1 MSFLHINSNGAGE
14 QQVEIP
20 SAIPS
25 LSLPP
30 ALQAKLGKS
39 QLLLPSLIG
48 LIKDTGFT
56 QRTSLIASFAFMSL
70 CSHQR
75 PPRWLRASARVE
87 RRLFPAAVCSVRAVP
102 GGGAARTRGCVG
114 RGFDCH
120 RENVGHRRRETL
132 AVTSLEGAVPIGAE
146 GRRCP
151 EGGARLAA
159 AGGGFSSSL
168 CSVNSAGGQRRRP
181 YVTGPGPAPVP
192 APAQSSGFIML
203 RAFRHTNGKFGRHHL
218 QSRDHHKSVLAI
230 RREDV
235 NVWERRAP
243 LAPKHVKELT
253 HLGYKV
259 LVQPSNRRAIHEKEI
274 RLIDY
279 EKMVDHRGVRV
290 VAFGKWAGVAGM
302 INILH
307 GMGLRFLAL
316 GHHTPF
322 MHIGMAHNYRNSNQA
337 VQAVR
342 DAGYEISLG
351 LMPKSLGPLTFVFT
365 GTGNVSKGAQEM
377 FNALP
382 CEFVEPHELKEVSK
396 SGDLRKVYGTVLSR
410 HHHLVRK
417 SDGVYDP
424 AEYEKHPELYTS
436 RFNSDIA
443 PYTTCLINGIY
454 WEQDTPR
461 LLSRQDAQR
470 LLAPNKSPS
479 LATEG
484 CPELPHKLLAIC
496 DISADT
502 GGSIEFMTE
511 CTTINNPFCIYDADQ
526 HIIHDSVEGS
536 GILMCSID
544 NLPAQLPIESTE
556 YFGDMLFPYIEEM
569 LLSEGSEPLESQNYS
584 PVVRDA
590 VIASNGS
597 LTPKYKYIQKLR
609 ESREYA
615 QSLTMDKKKKV
626 LLLGSGYVSGP
637 VIEYLT
643 RDPNIQITAASFMKE
658 QLEQLTKKHSNVT
671 SVIMDVIKHE
681 DKLSTLVKKHDLVIS
696 LLPYS
701 AHPLV
706 AKKCIDSKVNLV
718 TASYLTPA
726 MKELQ
731 ESVEA
736 AGITVISEMGLD
748 PGLDHMLA
756 MECIDKAKE
765 VGATVVSYTSFCGG
779 LPAPEYSDNPL
790 RYKFSWSPQ
799 GVLLNTV
806 QPAVYLQNGEVINIP
821 AGGALLDSVIPMDF
835 FPGLNLEGFP
845 NRDSTKYAEPY
856 GIQSAHTLLR
866 GTLRYKGYSKAMGG
880 FVKLGL
886 VNSDPYPL
894 VSATAPSITWKGLMC
909 QLLGLKPSVKSS
921 SLKEAVYNKLGKDNS
936 QLEAVEWLGLLGDE
950 PVPIADSIVGALAK
964 HMERKLPFGA
974 GERDMIVMRNE
985 IGLRHPSGHFED
997 KLIDLVVYGDDKGYS
1012 AMAKTVG
1019 YPTAIAAKMVLNG
1032 EIDAKGM
1039 VIPLTK
1045 NIYGP
1050 VLERIRSE
1058 GIVYRTQSVIRQ

>member
-1 MSFLHINSNGAGE
+1 
-14 QQVEIP
+14 
-20 SAIPS
+20 
-25 LSLPP
+25 
-30 ALQAKLGKS
+30 
-39 QLLLPSLIG
+39 
-48 LIKDTGFT
+48 
-56 QRTSLIASFAFMSL
+56 
-70 CSHQR
+70 
-75 PPRWLRASARVE
+75 
-87 RRLFPAAVCSVRAVP
+87 
-102 GGGAARTRGCVG
+102 
-114 RGFDCH
+114 
-120 RENVGHRRRETL
+120 
-132 AVTSLEGAVPIGAE
+132 
-146 GRRCP
+146 
-151 EGGARLAA
+151 
-159 AGGGFSSSL
+159 
-168 CSVNSAGGQRRRP
+168 
-181 YVTGPGPAPVP
+181 
-192 APAQSSGFIML
+192 ML
-203 RAFRHTNGKFGRHHL
+203 RAFSHTNGRCVVHHCKCWH
-218 QSRDHHKSVLAI
+218 HHKSVLAI

-235 NVWERRAP
+235 SAWERRAP

-253 HLGYKV
+253 QMGYKV
-259 LVQPSNRRAIHEKEI
+259 LVQPSNRRAIHEKDYVKAGGIIQEDISEASLIVGVKRPPEDKLIPKKNYAFFSHTIKAQEANMSLLDEILRQEI

-279 EKMVDHRGVRV
+279 EKMVDHKGMRV

-307 GMGLRFLAL
+307 GLGLRFLAL

-322 MHIGMAHNYRNSNQA
+322 MHIGMAHNYRNSSQA

-351 LMPKSLGPLTFVFT
+351 LMPKSVGPLTFVFT

-382 CEFVEPHELKEVSK
+382 CEFVEPHDLKEVSK

-417 SDGVYDP
+417 RDGMYDP
-424 AEYEKHPELYTS
+424 ADYDKHPELYTS
-436 RFNSDIA
+436 RFNTDIA

-454 WEQDTPR
+454 WEQHTPR
-461 LLSRQDAQR
+461 LLSRQDAQK
-470 LLAPNKSPS
+470 LLVPIKSAAI
-479 LATEG
+479 ATEG

-511 CTTINNPFCIYDADQ
+511 CTTIDSPFCMYDADQ

-544 NLPAQLPIESTE
+544 NLPAQLPIEATE

-569 LLSEGSEPLESQNYS
+569 LLSEGSQPLESQNYS
-584 PVVRDA
+584 SVVRDA

-597 LTPKYKYIQKLR
+597 LTAKFEYIQKLR
-609 ESREYA
+609 ETRKSSLCQHCCSEDLHITATSYKEYA
-615 QSLTMDKKKKV
+615 QSLNMDKKKRV

-637 VIEYLT
+637 VLEYLT
-643 RDPNIQITAASFMKE
+643 RDSNIDITVASIMKE
-658 QLEQLTKKHSNVT
+658 QLEQLTEKYNNVT
-671 SVIMDVIKHE
+671 AVHMDVIKHE
-681 DKLSTLVKKHDLVIS
+681 ENLSSLVKKHDLVIS

-706 AKKCIDSKVNLV
+706 AKKCINNKVNLI

-731 ESVEA
+731 ESVED

-765 VGATVVSYTSFCGG
+765 VGAMIVSYTSFCGG
-779 LPAPEYSDNPL
+779 LPAPEHSDNPL

-806 QPAVYLQNGEVINIP
+806 QSATYLKNGEIVNIP
-821 AGGALLDSVIPMDF
+821 AGGALLDSVTSMDF

-856 GIQSAHTLLR
+856 GIQTAHTLLR
-866 GTLRYKGYSKAMGG
+866 GTLRYKGYSKTMGG

-886 VNSDPYPL
+886 INPDPYPL
-894 VSATAPSITWKGLMC
+894 LSSTTPPLTWKELMC
-909 QLLGLKPSVKSS
+909 KQVGIKLSAEYSA
-921 SLKEAVYNKLGKDNS
+921 LKEAVFSKLGKDES

-950 PVPIADSIVGALAK
+950 PVPVADSIVGALAK
-964 HMERKLPFGA
+964 HMEMKLPFGT
-974 GERDMIVMRNE
+974 GERDMIIMRNE
-985 IGLRHPSGHFED
+985 IGLRHPSGHLED
-997 KLIDLVVYGDDKGYS
+997 KSISLVVYGDNNGYS

-1019 YPTAIAAKMVLNG
+1019 YPTAIAAKMVLDG
-1032 EIDAKGM
+1032 EINAKGM

-1050 VLERIRSE
+1050 ILERVRAE
-1058 GIVYRTQSVIRQ
+1058 GIVYSTHSVIKQ

>member
-1 MSFLHINSNGAGE
+1 
-14 QQVEIP
+14 
-20 SAIPS
+20 
-25 LSLPP
+25 
-30 ALQAKLGKS
+30 
-39 QLLLPSLIG
+39 
-48 LIKDTGFT
+48 
-56 QRTSLIASFAFMSL
+56 
-70 CSHQR
+70 
-75 PPRWLRASARVE
+75 
-87 RRLFPAAVCSVRAVP
+87 
-102 GGGAARTRGCVG
+102 
-114 RGFDCH
+114 
-120 RENVGHRRRETL
+120 
-132 AVTSLEGAVPIGAE
+132 
-146 GRRCP
+146 
-151 EGGARLAA
+151 
-159 AGGGFSSSL
+159 
-168 CSVNSAGGQRRRP
+168 
-181 YVTGPGPAPVP
+181 
-192 APAQSSGFIML
+192 ML
-203 RAFRHTNGKFGRHHL
+203 RAFSHTNGRCAFRQAKRWHH
-218 QSRDHHKSVLAI
+218 RKSVLAI

-235 NVWERRAP
+235 NAWERRAP

-253 HLGYKV
+253 QMGYKV
-259 LVQPSNRRAIHEKEI
+259 LVQPSNRRAFHEKDYIKAGGIIQEDISEASLIIGVKRPPEDKLIPKKNYAFFSHTIKAQEANMPLLDEILRQEI
-274 RLIDY
+274 RLFDY
-279 EKMVDHRGVRV
+279 EKMVDHKGMRV

-307 GMGLRFLAL
+307 GLGLRFLAL

-322 MHIGMAHNYRNSNQA
+322 MHIGMAHNYRNSSQA

-351 LMPKSLGPLTFVFT
+351 LMPKSVGPLTFVFT

-382 CEFVEPHELKEVSK
+382 CEFVEPHELKEVSR

-417 SDGVYDP
+417 RDGLYDP
-424 AEYEKHPELYTS
+424 VDYDKHPELYTS
-436 RFNSDIA
+436 RFNTDIA

-454 WEQDTPR
+454 WEQHTPR
-461 LLSRQDAQR
+461 LLSRQDAQN
-470 LLAPNKSPS
+470 LLVPVRSPGG
-479 LATEG
+479 ATEG
-484 CPELPHKLLAIC
+484 CPVLPHKLLAIC

-511 CTTINNPFCIYDADQ
+511 CTTIDSPFCMYDADQ

-544 NLPAQLPIESTE
+544 NLPAQLPIEATE

-569 LLSEGSEPLESQNYS
+569 LVSEGSEPLESQNYS
-584 PVVRDA
+584 SVVRDA

-597 LTPKYKYIQKLR
+597 LTAKYEYIQKLR

-615 QSLTMDKKKKV
+615 QSLKMGNKKRV

-637 VIEYLT
+637 VLEYLT
-643 RDPNIQITAASFMKE
+643 RDSNIGITVASVMKE
-658 QLEQLTKKHSNVT
+658 QLEQLTKKYSNVT
-671 SVIMDVIKHE
+671 SVHMDVIKHE
-681 DKLSTLVKKHDLVIS
+681 EKLSSLVKNHDLVIS

-706 AKKCIDSKVNLV
+706 AKKCIDNKVNLV

-779 LPAPEYSDNPL
+779 LPAPEHSDNPL

-806 QPAVYLQNGEVINIP
+806 QSATYLKNGEIINIP
-821 AGGALLDSVIPMDF
+821 AGGALLDSVTPMDF

-856 GIQSAHTLLR
+856 GIQTAHTLLR
-866 GTLRYKGYSKAMGG
+866 GTLRYKGYSKTMRG

-886 VNSDPYPL
+886 INPDPHPL
-894 VSATAPSITWKGLMC
+894 LSSTTPSLTWKELMC
-909 QLLGLKPSVKSS
+909 KLVGIKPPAEQHV
-921 SLKEAVYNKLGKDNS
+921 LKEAIFNKLEKDKS
-936 QLEAVEWLGLLGDE
+936 QLEAVEWLGLLGDD
-950 PVPIADSIVGALAK
+950 PVPAADSIVGALAK
-964 HMERKLPFGA
+964 HMETKLPFGP

-985 IGLRHPSGHFED
+985 IGLRHPSGHLED
-997 KLIDLVVYGDDKGYS
+997 KFIDLVVYGDNKGYS

-1019 YPTAIAAKMVLNG
+1019 YPTAIAAKMVLDG
-1032 EIDAKGM
+1032 ELDAKGM

-1045 NIYGP
+1045 NVYGP
-1050 VLERIRSE
+1050 ILERVRAE
-1058 GIVYRTQSVIRQ
+1058 GIVYSAHSVIKQ

>member
-1 MSFLHINSNGAGE
+1 
-14 QQVEIP
+14 
-20 SAIPS
+20 
-25 LSLPP
+25 
-30 ALQAKLGKS
+30 
-39 QLLLPSLIG
+39 
-48 LIKDTGFT
+48 
-56 QRTSLIASFAFMSL
+56 
-70 CSHQR
+70 
-75 PPRWLRASARVE
+75 
-87 RRLFPAAVCSVRAVP
+87 
-102 GGGAARTRGCVG
+102 
-114 RGFDCH
+114 
-120 RENVGHRRRETL
+120 
-132 AVTSLEGAVPIGAE
+132 
-146 GRRCP
+146 
-151 EGGARLAA
+151 
-159 AGGGFSSSL
+159 
-168 CSVNSAGGQRRRP
+168 
-181 YVTGPGPAPVP
+181 
-192 APAQSSGFIML
+192 ML
-203 RAFRHTNGKFGRHHL
+203 RAFSHTNGRCVFHHAKRWRH
-218 QSRDHHKSVLAI
+218 RKAVLAI

-235 NVWERRAP
+235 NAWERRAP

-253 HLGYKV
+253 QMGYKV
-259 LVQPSNRRAIHEKEI
+259 LVQPSNRRAIHEKVRSHFELDKQNQNISEASLIVGVKRPPEDKLIPKKNYAFFSHTIKAQEANMSLLDEILRQEI
-274 RLIDY
+274 RLFDY
-279 EKMVDHRGVRV
+279 EKMVDHKGMRV

-307 GMGLRFLAL
+307 GLGLRFLAL

-322 MHIGMAHNYRNSNQA
+322 MHIGMAHNYRNSSQA

-351 LMPKSLGPLTFVFT
+351 LMPKSVGPLTFVFT

-382 CEFVEPHELKEVSK
+382 CEFVEPHELKEVSR

-417 SDGVYDP
+417 RDGLYDP
-424 AEYEKHPELYTS
+424 VDYDKHPELYTS
-436 RFNSDIA
+436 RFNTDIA

-454 WEQDTPR
+454 WEQHTPR
-461 LLSRQDAQR
+461 LLSRQDAQK
-470 LLAPNKSPS
+470 LLVPVKSAAG
-479 LATEG
+479 ATDG

-511 CTTINNPFCIYDADQ
+511 CTTIDSPFCMYDADQ

-544 NLPAQLPIESTE
+544 NLPAQLPIEATE

-584 PVVRDA
+584 SVVRDA

-597 LTPKYKYIQKLR
+597 LTAKYEYIQKLR

-615 QSLTMDKKKKV
+615 QLMNMGNKKKV

-637 VIEYLT
+637 VLEYLT
-643 RDPNIQITAASFMKE
+643 RDSNVDITVASVMEE
-658 QLEQLTKKHSNVT
+658 QLEQLTKKYSNIT
-671 SVIMDVIKHE
+671 SVHMDVIKHE
-681 DKLSTLVKKHDLVIS
+681 EKLSSLVKKQDLVIS

-706 AKKCIDSKVNLV
+706 AKKCIDNKVDLV

-731 ESVEA
+731 ESAEA
-736 AGITVISEMGLD
+736 AGITVITEMGLD

-779 LPAPEYSDNPL
+779 LPAPEHSDNPL

-806 QPAVYLQNGEVINIP
+806 QSATYLKNGEIINIP
-821 AGGALLDSVIPMDF
+821 AGGALLDSVTPMDF

-856 GIQSAHTLLR
+856 GIQTAHTLLR
-866 GTLRYKGYSKAMGG
+866 GTLRYKGYSKTMGG

-886 VNSDPYPL
+886 INPDPNPL
-894 VSATAPSITWKGLMC
+894 IRSTTPPLTWKELMC
-909 QLLGLKPSVKSS
+909 KLVGIQPPAEYHVLKD
-921 SLKEAVYNKLGKDNS
+921 AVFDKLEKDKS
-936 QLEAVEWLGLLGDE
+936 QLEAVKWLGLLGDE
-950 PVPIADSIVGALAK
+950 PVPAADSLVAALAK
-964 HMERKLPFGA
+964 QMELKLPFGT

-985 IGLRHPSGHFED
+985 IGLRHPSGHLED
-997 KLIDLVVYGDDKGYS
+997 KFINMVVYGDNKGYS

-1019 YPTAIAAKMVLNG
+1019 YPTAIAAKMVLDG
-1032 EIDAKGM
+1032 K
-1039 VIPLTK
+1039 
-1045 NIYGP
+1045 
-1050 VLERIRSE
+1050 
-1058 GIVYRTQSVIRQ
+1058 